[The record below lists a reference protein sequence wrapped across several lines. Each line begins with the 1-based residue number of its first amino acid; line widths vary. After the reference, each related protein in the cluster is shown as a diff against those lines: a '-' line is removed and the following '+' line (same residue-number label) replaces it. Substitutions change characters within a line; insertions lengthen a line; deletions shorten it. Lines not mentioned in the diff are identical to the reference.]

1 MIDIGLN
8 NDADLNFDSDLVEVE
23 GVEEVKQAVGI
34 ILRTR
39 LGEFFA
45 DVSSGVD
52 REYLIGKEFNK
63 QYAAAAIRDAMQ
75 RDARVTSISTVDLM
89 VDGRNLLAKVVFT
102 IDETKSAT
110 VEVAMVA

>member
-8 NDADLNFDSDLVEVE
+8 NDADFNFDSDLVEVE

-45 DVSSGVD
+45 DANSGVD
-52 REYLIGKEFNK
+52 REYLIGKDFNK
-63 QYAAAAIRDAMQ
+63 QYAAAAIRDAIQ
-75 RDARVTSISTVDLM
+75 QDARVTSISTVDLT
-89 VDGRNLLAKVVFT
+89 VDGRNLLAKVEFT

-110 VEVAMVA
+110 VEVAMIA